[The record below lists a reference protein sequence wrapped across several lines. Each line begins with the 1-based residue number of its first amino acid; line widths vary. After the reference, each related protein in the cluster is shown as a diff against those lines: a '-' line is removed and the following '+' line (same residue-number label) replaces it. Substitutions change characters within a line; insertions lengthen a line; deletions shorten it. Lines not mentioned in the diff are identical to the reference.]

1 MSKKYHINPKTGV
14 PTICRAKKG
23 KCPYQGAF
31 GTDNHYDT
39 YSEAQAVSLE
49 YFRTKYNFLHWEGE
63 EKMIN
68 HTLSQPYDEQLTEA
82 IKGGLSSEIE
92 KDADVHK
99 VHEEIMNCKDSDKL
113 MRIINGIEFPDM
125 DWTKVGIALQN
136 PNLPEEFMRRIVDY
150 TDNFHIETVRL
161 FIRNHAISGNVL
173 ISIGMSED
181 DDMLVRCLAFQ
192 SPAIGDDYA
201 KYVLKNHR
209 EELTEL
215 PWLALVENKYLEEG
229 VFDEFKQTQEYA
241 DTANLRKQLHEDL
254 NRYPQWWIRY
264 GIN

>member
-1 MSKKYHINPKTGV
+1 MKRNNSTRLNNKN
-14 PTICRAKKG
+14 
-23 KCPYQGAF
+23 
-31 GTDNHYDT
+31 
-39 YSEAQAVSLE
+39 
-49 YFRTKYNFLHWEGE
+49 
-63 EKMIN
+63 
-68 HTLSQPYDEQLTEA
+68 
-82 IKGGLSSEIE
+82 
-92 KDADVHK
+92 
-99 VHEEIMNCKDSDKL
+99 
-113 MRIINGIEFPDM
+113 INGIIFEWIGLKVSM
-125 DWTKVGIALQN
+125 NTKFSGEKQKN
-136 PNLPEEFMRRIVDY
+136 WRRIVDY